1 MCALWHEMLGPVMN
15 GHLVST
21 LILPLAR
28 AHNSGS
34 VVAKGM
40 AITLSPRRNV
50 SGHVRL
56 QPEALPQENQH
67 PGEGSTGSE
76 VIE

>member
-28 AHNSGS
+28 AYNSGS

-56 QPEALPQENQH
+56 QPEALPQRTSIQERDLRGQRL
-67 PGEGSTGSE
+67 
-76 VIE
+76 